1 MAACGT
7 CGMDG
12 VIEAQCQ
19 LCGGLI
25 IDTKEG
31 NNLQKNTLIFDEKNE
46 KSSKLIFENTNQTF
60 SLPFG
65 INNAQQYA
73 ISISIPFGIELAP
86 K

>member
-1 MAACGT
+1 MVACGT

-12 VIEAQCQ
+12 VIESNCQ

-25 IDTKEG
+25 IDAKG
-31 NNLQKNTLIFDEKNE
+31 ANNLLQKTLIIDEKNE
-46 KSSKLIFENTNQTF
+46 KSSKLKFENINQTF

-65 INNAQQYA
+65 IDNAPQYA